1 MLLVI
6 HPLTGE
12 RVPIWVGNFVIASY
26 GTGAVMAVPGHDER
40 DFDFAKKY
48 GIPIKRVLVMKEDIA
63 ADSELKS
70 AEVDLGVDG
79 KTLDWMVLTDYM
91 GQKLNLLFVN
101 YSKKKEWAREQ

>member
-1 MLLVI
+1 MNLIELKIWVKRRGIPTGAFAI

-48 GIPIKRVLVMKEDIA
+48 GIPIKRV
-63 ADSELKS
+63 
-70 AEVDLGVDG
+70 
-79 KTLDWMVLTDYM
+79 W
-91 GQKLNLLFVN
+91 
-101 YSKKKEWAREQ
+101 